1 MEKWP
6 TEQMFPFKPG
16 NLWSKPTSKENG
28 KAPKIIMRTKFL
40 VVKERQFFETT
51 SCRQCLD
58 PAGGRVVP
66 SGSFCHI
73 FPRFIPVYT
82 LLFILLCFVKCFLFW
97 TFFHTEKETML
108 FFVFILLSKT
118 CNSVSWGRD
127 NILNY
132 SLSAFGLLPELAPL
146 LFWWLTLA
154 PRSSCH

>member
-40 VVKERQFFETT
+40 VVKERQFFEST

-97 TFFHTEKETML
+97 TFFHTAKERML

-132 SLSAFGLLPELAPL
+132 SLSAFGLLLELAPL
-146 LFWWLTLA
+146 LFWRLTLA
-154 PRSSCH
+154 PRSSCY

>member
-1 MEKWP
+1 
-6 TEQMFPFKPG
+6 MFPLKPG
-16 NLWSKPTSKENG
+16 NLWSKPTSKENS
-28 KAPKIIMRTKFL
+28 KAPRIIMRTKFL

-51 SCRQCLD
+51 TCRQCLD

-66 SGSFCHI
+66 AEW
-73 FPRFIPVYT
+73 
-82 LLFILLCFVKCFLFW
+82 FILPHFPKIYSCLSSALHFTLFCKMFLILNIFS
-97 TFFHTEKETML
+97 HGKGKNAL
-108 FFVFILLSKT
+108 FVFILLIKA

-146 LFWWLTLA
+146 LFRWLTLA